1 MSGAKLRFVLECPNP
16 PEVELII
23 TGNPKSTEEA
33 KESINQILI
42 QSRNSNLPGSD
53 LSDDEFE
60 LWCTIRDP
68 TLRSKI
74 LESKKKMEN
83 ENLDKK
89 ECQNPDSGKKSNGS
103 GDEVAENSMKSGARA
118 SAER

>member
-1 MSGAKLRFVLECPNP
+1 
-16 PEVELII
+16 
-23 TGNPKSTEEA
+23 
-33 KESINQILI
+33 
-42 QSRNSNLPGSD
+42 
-53 LSDDEFE
+53 
-60 LWCTIRDP
+60 
-68 TLRSKI
+68 
-74 LESKKKMEN
+74 MEN